1 MIPKNGCSSY
11 GTFLA
16 DAGWVRTDLFS
27 DSLDLDNTIFFGHIT
42 DPNVRHTKGLAQYL
56 LNSDQI
62 DLLSSPLAKVL
73 VSGVFDHHCYSIN
86 MMIPHLINR
95 VHWIPLDYKW
105 RHFDGDFL
113 TNRFFK
119 QNQLDLHYS
128 GKGRI
133 NVADE
138 RKNSMYAQIQ
148 TLKDQYSVAYQDIV
162 KNFLDIDIKF
172 HTNAIDY
179 YNHINLDDN

>member
-1 MIPKNGCSSY
+1 
-11 GTFLA
+11 
-16 DAGWVRTDLFS
+16 
-27 DSLDLDNTIFFGHIT
+27 
-42 DPNVRHTKGLAQYL
+42 
-56 LNSDQI
+56 
-62 DLLSSPLAKVL
+62 
-73 VSGVFDHHCYSIN
+73 